1 MNLLLPALRELA
13 RLYDRQIGRASL
25 WLARRKL
32 ARAETD
38 LGLLGWQQADFE
50 GEAQRHVDQ
59 LRNVEREQARQTNES
74 AALGLAIHQGQEKR
88 DAEKKQYEET
98 RAALEAEWKAA
109 AEPVE
114 TAERHLAARR
124 KIDVDFDGLIA
135 SLDRE
140 LAGVLELQDELR
152 AVETVTPEIHSELS
166 RLRERVVAIPN
177 AQADL
182 RMRRVQAANDIR
194 ALEETL
200 ARTRPVLA
208 AATEKLHALDEQFKR
223 SDSTLERQIAGRKR
237 EKEVIEERIESL
249 EKSKSNP
256 YRQIGQVLADSGIA
270 PMNQPDALAAVLGCR
285 KIVARIVREIAASHE
300 ASGREDRAALRKS
313 WLVLAAVAAGV
324 AILLAIVAGK

>member
-1 MNLLLPALRELA
+1 MNLVLPALRELA

-59 LRNVEREQARQTNES
+59 LRNVEREQSRQTNES
-74 AALGLAIHQGQEKR
+74 AALGVAIQQGQEKR
-88 DAEKKQYEET
+88 DAGRKQYDET
-98 RAALEAEWKAA
+98 RAVLEAEWKAA

-114 TAERHLAARR
+114 TTERHLAARR

-140 LAGVLELQDELR
+140 LAEVLALQAELR
-152 AVETVTPEIHSELS
+152 AVETVTPAVHAELS
-166 RLRERVVAIPN
+166 RLRGRVVAIPN

-182 RMRRVQAANDIR
+182 RLRRVQAMNDIR

-200 ARTRPVLA
+200 ARSRPVLA
-208 AATEKLHALDEQFKR
+208 AATEKLHALDEQFAR
-223 SDSTLERQIAGRKR
+223 SDGTLERQIAGRKR
-237 EKEVIEERIESL
+237 EKEAIEAEIETL
-249 EKSKSNP
+249 EKAKNNP

-270 PMNQPDALAAVLGCR
+270 PMNQPGALAAVQKAR
-285 KIVARIVREIAASHE
+285 RIVARIVREIAASHE
-300 ASGREDRAALRKS
+300 ASGREDRAALQKS
-313 WLVLAAVAAGV
+313 WGLWAAAVAVIALV
-324 AILLAIVAGK
+324 LLLARR